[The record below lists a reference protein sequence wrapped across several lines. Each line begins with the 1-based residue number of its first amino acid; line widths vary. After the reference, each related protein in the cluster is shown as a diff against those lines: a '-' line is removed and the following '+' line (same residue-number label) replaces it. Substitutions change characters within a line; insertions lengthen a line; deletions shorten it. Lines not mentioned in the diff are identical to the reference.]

1 MKRDVKVGLF
11 VAGVVCCVAALL
23 LGGGVVGRPKA
34 PPAPLSLSPRGDAHG
49 VLPAELAES
58 LLPPADAE
66 RLVDEIAELAVDDGA
81 GGGDVLDVLDNVL
94 LAHAPDD
101 SELPLIFSDV
111 VPGEDPDKDLREG
124 AGNVDYAAAIAE
136 AASLLDEELFTSGTA
151 TGVGG
156 GGELAETDIMDI
168 TEEDLLALELAA
180 EDAPPQPAAEA
191 VGADF
196 GELSRAA
203 RNAVDVAAEVP
214 SLRIA
219 PPARGIAVPAPAK
232 HVYIMKRGDSFW
244 TVSKNVYGA
253 GKYFKNI
260 LLANPDIEP
269 KKLRPDD
276 KIAIPE
282 IPGVPMRR
290 DLLADPRELEA
301 KRKPRMYLKRD
312 KIHEVQPGET
322 LQDIARTYYGY
333 MHKWPHIVRANLD
346 LDPRKIRPGDKIVV
360 PALTE

>member
-23 LGGGVVGRPKA
+23 LGGGVVGRPKT
-34 PPAPLSLSPRGDAHG
+34 PPAPLSLGPREDAGRRAGALSPRAPG
-49 VLPAELAES
+49 VLPAELAEA

-66 RLVDEIAELAVDDGA
+66 RRADEIAELFVDDGD
-81 GGGDVLDVLDNVL
+81 DVRDEPL
-94 LAHAPDD
+94 LAHAAHAAHAPDD
-101 SELPLIFSDV
+101 SELPVIVIRD
-111 VPGEDPDKDLREG
+111 EG
-124 AGNVDYAAAIAE
+124 AGNSDYAAALAE
-136 AASLLDEELFTSGTA
+136 AVSLLDEEPFTSGTA
-151 TGVGG
+151 TGV
-156 GGELAETDIMDI
+156 GELAETDIMDI
-168 TEEDLLALELAA
+168 TEEELLTLELAV
-180 EDAPPQPAAEA
+180 EDARPEQVAEP

-219 PPARGIAVPAPAK
+219 PPVRGIAVPAPAK